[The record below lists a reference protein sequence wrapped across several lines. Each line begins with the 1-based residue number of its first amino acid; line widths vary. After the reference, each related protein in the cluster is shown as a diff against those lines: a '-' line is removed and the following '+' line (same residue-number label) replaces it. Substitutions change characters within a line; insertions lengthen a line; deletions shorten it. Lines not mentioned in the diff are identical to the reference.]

1 MSTLYNLVGEYKI
14 FEEQLETFCE
24 MVDAGEMPE
33 QAVWDTLDSLQGDIN
48 EKLDNIAC
56 IYKQT
61 MYEAAMMK
69 AEEANIRARR
79 QAKEAA
85 AERLKAYMQTS
96 MTAVGMNK
104 VETARNRLSF
114 RKSEKVRIDDEDYFV
129 QWAQEYN
136 PDLLTYKTP
145 EPNKTVIK
153 KILASGQA
161 IEGCHVE
168 QCNNLQIK

>member
-1 MSTLYNLVGEYKI
+1 MSALYNLVGEYKI
-14 FEEQLETFCE
+14 FEEQLDTFCE

-33 QAVWDTLDSLQGDIN
+33 QAVWDTLDALQGDIQ

-69 AEEANIRARR
+69 AEEDNIRDRR
-79 QAKEAA
+79 RAKEAA
-85 AERLKAYMQTS
+85 AERLKAYMETS
-96 MTAVGMNK
+96 MASVGMSK
-104 VETARNRLSF
+104 VETSRNRLSF
-114 RKSEKVRIDDEDYFV
+114 RKSEKLKIDDEDYFV

-136 PDLLTYKTP
+136 PDLLSYKKP

-153 KILASGQA
+153 KILASGQGV
-161 IEGCHVE
+161 EGCRIE
-168 QCNNLQIK
+168 KCNNLQIK